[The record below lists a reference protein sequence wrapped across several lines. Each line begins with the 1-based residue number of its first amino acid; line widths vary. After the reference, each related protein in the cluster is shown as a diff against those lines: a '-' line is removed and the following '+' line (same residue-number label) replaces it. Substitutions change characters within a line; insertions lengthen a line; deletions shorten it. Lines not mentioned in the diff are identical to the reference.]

1 MSIMISQGAIV
12 KLKPH
17 SRHGKNRINQ
27 HGDRWVVMNVST
39 FRGHP
44 AVHLRSMDKTFKM
57 GSSWVFDGRWV
68 LLQNDENFTI
78 QVDKSA

>member
-1 MSIMISQGAIV
+1 MSITISQGAIV

-17 SRHGKNRINQ
+17 SRHGKNRITQ

-39 FRGHP
+39 FRGQP

>member
-1 MSIMISQGAIV
+1 MSITISQGAII

-27 HGDRWVVMNVST
+27 HGDRLVVMNVST
-39 FRGHP
+39 FRGQP